1 MVRPAADRPAKFT
14 DQLTSE
20 SIDMA
25 PELGIFSLIL
35 AFVLSLSQAF
45 FGLTGAWRGKPVW
58 MAVARPAVT
67 GQFVFV
73 VMAFACLVYSFV
85 NNDFSVLYVARNSNS
100 QLPLFYKVAALWGAH
115 EGSLLLWILI
125 LSIWSVAVAAFSRLL
140 PLSFSSRVLG
150 VMGLISGGFMLFT
163 LWTSNPFLR
172 LSPAAQDGADLNPV
186 LQDFALA
193 IHPPMLY
200 TGYVGFS
207 VAFAFAIAAML
218 EGRLDQTW
226 AKWTR
231 PWTIFAWMFQTIGIA
246 LGSWWA
252 YYELGWGGWW
262 FWDPVENASFMPW
275 LVGTALIHSLSVTEK
290 RGIFKSWT
298 LLLAIFAFSLSL
310 VGTFLVRSGVLVS
323 VHSFATD
330 PTRGLYIL
338 AFLVVTIGGSLT
350 LYAWR
355 APKLYAPGGFELY
368 SREFF
373 LLVNNV
379 ILVSVAGLVLWGTL
393 SPLVYELLGI
403 GKISVG
409 PPVFAVM
416 FLVPVL
422 PLMVFLA
429 IGMHSAWRRGK
440 LTVTADPLWWLLGA
454 SVALAVAVQG
464 LVFGQFHWIGLIG
477 FSFGF
482 WVMAS
487 ALLEPVRRWRQKQ
500 TLTAALLG
508 MCIAHFG
515 VGMFAI
521 GASGVESYKI
531 EKDVALK
538 PGGSFAIAGYDFR
551 FVNAANVRGPN
562 YDAVEALVE
571 VTRDGKPVATLKP
584 QKRHFW
590 VQQSDNSQA
599 AISVNWAR
607 DLFVAMGNPLG
618 ESAWSMRIQ
627 YKPLVRYIWLGALV
641 MAVGGFVAAT
651 DRRYRVRVPVAS
663 PDTVAAPP
671 NAEPKA
677 GIA

>member
-1 MVRPAADRPAKFT
+1 MAA
-14 DQLTSE
+14 
-20 SIDMA
+20 
-25 PELGIFSLIL
+25 ELGVFALIL
-35 AFVLSLSQAF
+35 AFVLSIAQAF
-45 FGLTGAWRGKPVW
+45 FGLIGAYRGNDDW

-73 VMAFACLVYSFV
+73 AAAFACLVYCFV
-85 NNDFSVLYVARNSNS
+85 TNDFSVLYVARNSNTH
-100 QLPLFYKVAALWGAH
+100 LPLFYRVAALWGAH
-115 EGSLLLWILI
+115 EGSLLLWISI
-125 LSIWSVAVAAFSRLL
+125 LAIWSVAVAAFSRAL
-140 PLSFSSRVLG
+140 PLTFSSRVLG
-150 VMGLISGGFMLFT
+150 VMGLISSGFMLFT
-163 LWTSNPFLR
+163 LWTSNPFQR
-172 LSPAAQDGADLNPV
+172 LIPAARDGADLNPV

-207 VAFAFAIAAML
+207 VAFAFACAAML
-218 EGRLDQTW
+218 EGRLDQEW

-231 PWTIFAWMFQTIGIA
+231 PWTIFAWTFQTIGIA

-330 PTRGLYIL
+330 PERGLYIL
-338 AFLVVTIGGSLT
+338 AFLVITIGGSLT

-355 APKLYAPGGFELY
+355 APKLYVPGGFELF

-379 ILVSVAGLVLWGTL
+379 VLVCVASLVLWGTL
-393 SPLVYELLGI
+393 SPLVYELLKI

-416 FLVPVL
+416 FLVPML

-429 IGMHSAWRRGK
+429 LGMHSVWRRGR
-440 LTVTADPLWWLLGA
+440 LTPTAKPIWWLLG
-454 SVALAVAVQG
+454 VALLLALSVQG
-464 LVFGQFHWIGLIG
+464 LVFGAFHWIGLMG
-477 FSFGF
+477 FTFGF
-482 WVMAS
+482 WIIFS
-487 ALLEPVRRWRQKQ
+487 ALLEPLRRWRQKQ

-538 PGGSFAIAGYDFR
+538 PGGSFAIAGYDFK
-551 FVNAANVRGPN
+551 FVNA
-562 YDAVEALVE
+562 
-571 VTRDGKPVATLKP
+571 
-584 QKRHFW
+584 
-590 VQQSDNSQA
+590 
-599 AISVNWAR
+599 
-607 DLFVAMGNPLG
+607 
-618 ESAWSMRIQ
+618 
-627 YKPLVRYIWLGALV
+627 
-641 MAVGGFVAAT
+641 
-651 DRRYRVRVPVAS
+651 
-663 PDTVAAPP
+663 
-671 NAEPKA
+671 
-677 GIA
+677 

>member
-1 MVRPAADRPAKFT
+1 
-14 DQLTSE
+14 
-20 SIDMA
+20 MA
-25 PELGIFSLIL
+25 PELGVFALIL
-35 AFVLSLSQAF
+35 AFCLSVSQAF
-45 FGLTGAWRGKPVW
+45 FGLVGAWRGRPVW
-58 MAVARPAVT
+58 MSVARPAVT

-73 VMAFACLVYSFV
+73 AVAFACLVYSFI
-85 NNDFSVLYVARNSNS
+85 NGDFSVLYVARNSNS
-100 QLPLFYKVAALWGAH
+100 HLPLFYRVAAVWGAH

-125 LSIWSVAVAAFSRLL
+125 LSIWSVAVAAFSRQL
-140 PLSFSSRVLG
+140 PMSFSSRVLG
-150 VMGLISGGFMLFT
+150 VMGLISSGFLLFT
-163 LWTSNPFLR
+163 LWTSNPFER
-172 LSPAAQDGADLNPV
+172 LIPAAQDGADLNPV

-207 VAFAFAIAAML
+207 VAFAFACAAML
-218 EGRLDQTW
+218 EGRLDQAW

-231 PWTIFAWMFQTIGIA
+231 PWTLFAWLFLTIGIA

-262 FWDPVENASFMPW
+262 FWHPVENASFMPW
-275 LVGTALIHSLSVTEK
+275 LVGTALVHSLIVTEK

-310 VGTFLVRSGVLVS
+310 VGTFLVRSGVIVS

-330 PTRGLYIL
+330 PRRGLYIL
-338 AFLVVTIGGSLT
+338 AFLVLTIGGSLT

-355 APKLYAPGGFELY
+355 APKLYVPGGFEVL

-416 FLVPVL
+416 FLVPMV
-422 PLMVFLA
+422 PLMAFMAV
-429 IGMHSAWRRGK
+429 GMHSAWRRGK
-440 LTVTADPLWWLLGA
+440 LTGAALLLWGML
-454 SVALAVAVQG
+454 VLAVLLAVVIQGVSFGSFHLVG
-464 LVFGQFHWIGLIG
+464 LVGL
-477 FSFGF
+477 SFGF
-482 WVMAS
+482 WIIFS
-487 ALLEPVRRWRQKQ
+487 ALLEPIRRWRQGEHVP
-500 TLTAALLG
+500 TALLG
-508 MCIAHFG
+508 MAIAHLG
-515 VGMFAI
+515 VGLFAI

-551 FVNAANVRGPN
+551 FVNAVDVRGPN

-571 VTRDGKPVATLKP
+571 VTRDGKPVAILKP

-590 VQQSDNSQA
+590 VQQTDNSQA
-599 AISVNWAR
+599 AISVNWSR
-607 DLFVAMGNPLG
+607 DLFVAMGNSLG
-618 ESAWSMRIQ
+618 DGAWSMRIQ

-641 MAVGGFVAAT
+641 MALGGFIAAT
-651 DRRYRVRVPVAS
+651 DRRYRNKVPAAVPDAVPS
-663 PDTVAAPP
+663 PPDP
-671 NAEPKA
+671 EPKLGA
-677 GIA
+677 A

>member
-1 MVRPAADRPAKFT
+1 
-14 DQLTSE
+14 
-20 SIDMA
+20 MA
-25 PELGIFSLIL
+25 PELGIFALIL
-35 AFVLSLSQAF
+35 AFVLSVSQAF
-45 FGLTGAWRGKPVW
+45 FGLVGAWRGKPVW
-58 MAVARPAVT
+58 MAVARPAVS

-85 NNDFSVLYVARNSNS
+85 HNDFSVLYVARNSNS

-125 LSIWSVAVAAFSRLL
+125 LSIWSVAVAAFSRGL
-140 PLSFSSRVLG
+140 PVTFASRVLG
-150 VMGLISGGFMLFT
+150 VMGLISAGFMLFT
-163 LWTSNPFLR
+163 LWTSSPFLR
-172 LSPAAQDGADLNPV
+172 LIPAAQDGADLNPV

-207 VAFAFAIAAML
+207 VAFAFACAAML
-218 EGRLDQTW
+218 EGRLDQAW

-231 PWTIFAWMFQTIGIA
+231 PWTIFAWLFQTIGIA

-338 AFLVVTIGGSLT
+338 AFLVLTIGGSLT

-355 APKLYAPGGFELY
+355 APKLYASGGFELF

-373 LLVNNV
+373 LLTNNV

-393 SPLVYELLGI
+393 SPLVYEVLGL

-416 FLVPVL
+416 FLVPVF
-422 PLMVFLA
+422 PLMVLLA
-429 IGMHSAWRRGK
+429 IGMHSAWRRGR
-440 LTVTADPLWWLLGA
+440 LTVTAKPLWWLLG
-454 SVALAVAVQG
+454 VAALLSIAIQG
-464 LVFGQFHWIGLIG
+464 IVFGEFHPVGLIG
-477 FSFGF
+477 FTFGF
-482 WVMAS
+482 WIIFS
-487 ALLEPVRRWRQKQ
+487 ALLEPLRRWRMKQ
-500 TLTAALLG
+500 SVSAALLG
-508 MCIAHFG
+508 MCIAHLG
-515 VGMFAI
+515 VGVFAI

-538 PGGSFAIAGYDFR
+538 PGESFTIAGYDFK

-562 YDAVEALVE
+562 YDAVEARVE
-571 VTRDGKPVATLKP
+571 VSRHGKPVTVLTP

-590 VQQSDNSQA
+590 VQQTNNSKA

-607 DLFVAMGNPLG
+607 DLFVAMGDSLG
-618 ESAWSMRIQ
+618 DNAWSMRIQ
-627 YKPLVRYIWLGALV
+627 YKPLVRYIWLGAIV
-641 MAVGGFVAAT
+641 MALGGLIAAT
-651 DRRYRVRVPVAS
+651 DRRYRVKIAHTS
-663 PDTVAAPP
+663 PGTVSPP
-671 NAEPKA
+671 KPRAELDPA
-677 GIA
+677 

>member
-1 MVRPAADRPAKFT
+1 
-14 DQLTSE
+14 
-20 SIDMA
+20 MA

-35 AFVLSLSQAF
+35 AFVLSLAQAF
-45 FGLTGAWRGKPVW
+45 FGLTGAWRAKPVW
-58 MAVARPAVT
+58 MDVARPAVT

-73 VMAFACLVYSFV
+73 AMAFACLVYCFV
-85 NNDFSVLYVARNSNS
+85 NGDFSVLYVARNSNS
-100 QLPLFYKVAALWGAH
+100 QLPLFYKVAAVWGAH

-125 LSIWSVAVAAFSRLL
+125 LSIWSVAVAAFSRRL
-140 PLSFSSRVLG
+140 PQSFSSRVLG
-150 VMGLISGGFMLFT
+150 VMGLISAGFMLFT
-163 LWTSNPFLR
+163 LWTSNPFQR
-172 LSPAAQDGADLNPV
+172 LIPAAGDGADLNPV

-207 VAFAFAIAAML
+207 VAFAFACAAML

-231 PWTIFAWMFQTIGIA
+231 PWTIFAWLFQTIGIA

-355 APKLYAPGGFELY
+355 APKLYAPGGFELF

-416 FLVPVL
+416 FLVPIL

-429 IGMHSAWRRGK
+429 IGMHSAWRRGT
-440 LTVTADPLWWLLGA
+440 LTVTAKPLWWLLA
-454 SVALAVAVQG
+454 AAVALAVAIQG
-464 LVFGQFHWIGLIG
+464 LVFGEFHWVGLIG

-482 WVMAS
+482 WVIFS
-487 ALLEPVRRWRQKQ
+487 SLLEPLRRLRQKQ
-500 TLTAALLG
+500 TLTAGLIG

-551 FVNAANVRGPN
+551 FVNAVDVRGPN

-571 VTRDGKPVATLKP
+571 VTRAGKSVAILKP

-590 VQQSDNSQA
+590 VQQTDNSQA

-607 DLFVAMGNPLG
+607 DLFVAMGNSLG
-618 ESAWSMRIQ
+618 DNAWSMRIQ

-641 MAVGGFVAAT
+641 MAIGGFIAGT
-651 DRRYRVRVPVAS
+651 DRRYRSKVPVTA
-663 PDTVAAPP
+663 PAAATPP
-671 NAEPKA
+671 PPGQPKP

>member
-1 MVRPAADRPAKFT
+1 
-14 DQLTSE
+14 
-20 SIDMA
+20 MA
-25 PELGIFSLIL
+25 PELGIFALIL
-35 AFVLSLSQAF
+35 AFVLSLAQAF
-45 FGLTGAWRGKPVW
+45 FGLAGAWRARPVW
-58 MAVARPAVT
+58 MSVARPAVT

-73 VMAFACLVYSFV
+73 AMAFACLSYSFV
-85 NNDFSVLYVARNSNS
+85 NDDFSVLYVARNSNS

-125 LSIWSVAVAAFSRLL
+125 LSIWSVAVAAFSRQL
-140 PLSFSSRVLG
+140 PVSFSSRVLG
-150 VMGLISGGFMLFT
+150 VMGLVSSGFMLFT
-163 LWTSNPFLR
+163 LWTSNPFQR
-172 LSPAAQDGADLNPV
+172 LIPAAGDGADLNPV

-355 APKLYAPGGFELY
+355 APKLYAPGGFQLF

-393 SPLVYELLGI
+393 SPLVYEELGL

-416 FLVPVL
+416 FLVPII
-422 PLMVFLA
+422 PLMIFLA

-440 LTVTADPLWWLLGA
+440 LTVAAEPLWWLLAA
-454 SVALAVAVQG
+454 SAALSIAIQG
-464 LVFGQFHWIGLIG
+464 LGFGTFHWVGLLG
-477 FSFGF
+477 FTFGF
-482 WVMAS
+482 WIIFS
-487 ALLEPVRRWRQKQ
+487 SLLDPIRRWRQG
-500 TLTAALLG
+500 LNLPAAVLG
-508 MCIAHFG
+508 MSIAHLG
-515 VGMFAI
+515 VGLFAI

-538 PGGSFAIAGYDFR
+538 PGGSFAIAGYDVR
-551 FVNAANVRGPN
+551 FVNSVAVRGPN
-562 YDAVEALVE
+562 YDAVQALVE
-571 VTRDGKPVATLKP
+571 VTHGGKLVAVLKP
-584 QKRHFW
+584 QKRHYW
-590 VQQSDNSQA
+590 VQQTDNSQA
-599 AISVNWAR
+599 AISVNWSR
-607 DLFVAMGNPLG
+607 DLFVAMGNSLG
-618 ESAWSMRIQ
+618 DGAWSMRIQ
-627 YKPLVRYIWLGALV
+627 YKPFVRYIWLGALV
-641 MAVGGFVAAT
+641 MALGGFIAAT
-651 DRRYRVRVPVAS
+651 DRRYRVKVPGTARDVAV
-663 PDTVAAPP
+663 PPAP
-671 NAEPKA
+671 EPLGTA
-677 GIA
+677 

>member
-1 MVRPAADRPAKFT
+1 
-14 DQLTSE
+14 
-20 SIDMA
+20 MA
-25 PELGIFSLIL
+25 PELGQFALIL
-35 AFVLSLSQAF
+35 AFCLSLSQAF
-45 FGLTGAWRGKPVW
+45 FGLVGAWRGKPVW
-58 MAVARPAVT
+58 MSVARPAVT

-73 VMAFACLVYSFV
+73 AVAFICLVYCFV
-85 NNDFSVLYVARNSNS
+85 NYDFSVLYVAKNSNS
-100 QLPLFYKVAALWGAH
+100 HLPLFYRVAALWGAH
-115 EGSLLLWILI
+115 EGSLLLWISI
-125 LSIWSVAVAAFSRLL
+125 LAIWSVAVAAFSRQL
-140 PLSFSSRVLG
+140 PMTFSSRVLG
-150 VMGLISGGFMLFT
+150 VMGLVSSCFLLF
-163 LWTSNPFLR
+163 LLSTSSPFER
-172 LSPAAQDGADLNPV
+172 LFPAAVDGNDLNPL
-186 LQDFALA
+186 LQDFAMA
-193 IHPPMLY
+193 IHPPILY
-200 TGYVGFS
+200 TGYVGMS
-207 VAFAFAIAAML
+207 VSFAFACAAML
-218 EGRLDQTW
+218 EGRTDNAW
-226 AKWTR
+226 ARWTR
-231 PWTIFAWMFQTIGIA
+231 PWTVAAWMCLTCGIA

-338 AFLVVTIGGSLT
+338 AFLVLTIGGSLT

-355 APKLYAPGGFELY
+355 APKLYVPGGFELF

-429 IGMHSAWRRGK
+429 IGMHSVWRRGK
-440 LTVTADPLWWLLGA
+440 LTVTANPLWWLLGISA
-454 SVALAVAVQG
+454 ALALAIQG
-464 LVFGQFHWIGLIG
+464 LVFGAFHWVGLIG
-477 FSFGF
+477 STFGF
-482 WVMAS
+482 WIIFS
-487 ALLEPVRRWRQKQ
+487 AVLEPVRRWRQKQ
-500 TLTAALLG
+500 TVTAALLG

-538 PGGSFAIAGYDFR
+538 PGGTFAIAGYDFR
-551 FVNAANVRGPN
+551 FVNATDVRGPN

-571 VTRDGKPVATLKP
+571 VTRAGSPVAILKP

-590 VQQSDNSQA
+590 VQGTDNSQA
-599 AISVNWAR
+599 AISVTWSR
-607 DLFVAMGNPLG
+607 DLFVAMGNSLG
-618 ESAWSMRIQ
+618 DGAWSMRIQ

-641 MAVGGFVAAT
+641 MAIGGFLAAT
-651 DRRYRVRVPVAS
+651 DRRYRSKLPAPVRDNAAS
-663 PDTVAAPP
+663 PP
-671 NAEPKA
+671 NPEPKLREA
-677 GIA
+677 

>member
-1 MVRPAADRPAKFT
+1 
-14 DQLTSE
+14 
-20 SIDMA
+20 
-25 PELGIFSLIL
+25 
-35 AFVLSLSQAF
+35 
-45 FGLTGAWRGKPVW
+45 
-58 MAVARPAVT
+58 
-67 GQFVFV
+67 
-73 VMAFACLVYSFV
+73 
-85 NNDFSVLYVARNSNS
+85 
-100 QLPLFYKVAALWGAH
+100 
-115 EGSLLLWILI
+115 
-125 LSIWSVAVAAFSRLL
+125 
-140 PLSFSSRVLG
+140 
-150 VMGLISGGFMLFT
+150 
-163 LWTSNPFLR
+163 
-172 LSPAAQDGADLNPV
+172 LNPV

-218 EGRLDQTW
+218 EGRLDQSW

-231 PWTIFAWMFQTIGIA
+231 PWTIFAWLFQTIGIA

-338 AFLVVTIGGSLT
+338 AFLVLTIGGSLT

-355 APKLYAPGGFELY
+355 APKLYVAGGFELF

-379 ILVSVAGLVLWGTL
+379 ILVSVAALVLWGTL

-416 FLVPVL
+416 FLVPML
-422 PLMVFLA
+422 PLMVFLGV
-429 IGMHSAWRRGK
+429 GMHSAWRRGK
-440 LTVTADPLWWLLGA
+440 LTVTANPLWWLLGISA
-454 SVALAVAVQG
+454 ALALAIQG
-464 LVFGQFHWIGLIG
+464 LVFGAFHWVGLIG
-477 FSFGF
+477 STFGF
-482 WVMAS
+482 WIIFS
-487 ALLEPVRRWRQKQ
+487 AVLEPVRRWRQKQ
-500 TLTAALLG
+500 TVTAALLG

-538 PGGSFAIAGYDFR
+538 PGGSFRIAGYDFR
-551 FVNAANVRGPN
+551 FVNAVNVRGPN

-571 VTRDGKPVATLKP
+571 VTRGGKPVAILKP
-584 QKRHFW
+584 QKRHFR

-599 AISVNWAR
+599 AISVSWAR

-618 ESAWSMRIQ
+618 ENAWSMRIQ

-641 MAVGGFVAAT
+641 MAIGGLVAAT
-651 DRRYRVRVPVAS
+651 DRRYRVKVPAGS
-663 PDTVAAPP
+663 QAAAPAP
-671 NAEPKA
+671 PDPRVELGNA
-677 GIA
+677 

>member
-1 MVRPAADRPAKFT
+1 
-14 DQLTSE
+14 
-20 SIDMA
+20 MA
-25 PELGIFSLIL
+25 PELGVFALIL

-45 FGLTGAWRGKPVW
+45 FGLSGAWKGKVAW

-73 VMAFACLVYSFV
+73 ATAFGCLVYAFV
-85 NNDFSVLYVARNSNS
+85 HDDFSVQYVARNSNS
-100 QLPLFYKVAALWGAH
+100 HLPLFYQVAAVWGAH

-125 LSIWSVAVAAFSRLL
+125 LSIWSVAVAAFSRAL
-140 PLSFSSRVLG
+140 PMTFSSRVLG

-172 LSPAAQDGADLNPV
+172 LIPAWQDGADLNPV

-207 VAFAFAIAAML
+207 VAFAFACAAML

-231 PWTIFAWMFQTIGIA
+231 PWTIFAWVFQTIGIA

-338 AFLVVTIGGSLT
+338 AFLVLTIGGSLT

-355 APKLYAPGGFELY
+355 APKLYVPGGFEFF

-379 ILVSVAGLVLWGTL
+379 ILVCVAGLVLWGTL
-393 SPLVYELLGI
+393 SPLVYEILGL

-416 FLVPVL
+416 FLVPML
-422 PLMVFLA
+422 PLMAFLG
-429 IGMHSAWRRGK
+429 IGMHSVWKRRR
-440 LTVTADPLWWLLGA
+440 LTVAAKSLWWIGAAAILL
-454 SVALAVAVQG
+454 SVAIQG
-464 LVFGQFHWIGLIG
+464 LVFKQFHAVGLIG

-482 WVMAS
+482 WVIFS
-487 ALLEPVRRWRQKQ
+487 SLLEPLRRLRHKQ
-500 TLTAALLG
+500 TLGAALLG
-508 MCIAHFG
+508 MSIAHLG
-515 VGMFAI
+515 VGVFAI

-538 PGGSFAIAGYDFR
+538 PGGSFAIAGYEFK
-551 FVNAANVRGPN
+551 FLGAADVRGPN
-562 YDAVEALVE
+562 YDAVQATVE
-571 VTRDGKPVATLKP
+571 VRRAGRLITTLLP

-590 VQQSDNSQA
+590 VQQTDNSQA
-599 AISVNWAR
+599 AISVGWAR

-618 ESAWSMRIQ
+618 DNAWSMRIQ
-627 YKPLVRYIWLGALV
+627 YKPLVRYIWLGAII
-641 MAVGGFVAAT
+641 MAIGGLVAAT
-651 DRRYRVRVPVAS
+651 DRRYRVKVTAAAPA
-663 PDTVAAPP
+663 PAAPP
-671 NAEPKA
+671 NAEPQPGRA
-677 GIA
+677 

>member
-1 MVRPAADRPAKFT
+1 
-14 DQLTSE
+14 
-20 SIDMA
+20 MA
-25 PELGIFSLIL
+25 PELGIFALIL
-35 AFVLSLSQAF
+35 AFVLSLAQAL
-45 FGLTGAWRGKPVW
+45 FGLIGAWKGRDDW

-73 VMAFACLVYSFV
+73 ATSFACLVYAFV
-85 NNDFSVLYVARNSNS
+85 HDDFSVQYVAHNSNS
-100 QLPLFYKVAALWGAH
+100 HLPLFYQVAAVWGAH

-125 LSIWSVAVAAFSRLL
+125 LSIWSVAVAAFSRAL
-140 PLSFSSRVLG
+140 PMTFSSRVLG
-150 VMGLISGGFMLFT
+150 IMGLISGGFMLFT

-172 LSPAAQDGADLNPV
+172 LIPAWEDGADLNPV

-207 VAFAFAIAAML
+207 VAFAFACAAML

-226 AKWTR
+226 ARWTR

-338 AFLVVTIGGSLT
+338 AFLVLTIGGSLT

-355 APKLYAPGGFELY
+355 APKLYAPGGFEFF

-379 ILVSVAGLVLWGTL
+379 ILAAVAGLVLWGTL

-416 FLVPVL
+416 FLVPML
-422 PLMVFLA
+422 PLMIFMA
-429 IGMHSAWRRGK
+429 IGMHSAWKRGK
-440 LTVTADPLWWLLGA
+440 LTVAAKPLWWMLALSVLL
-454 SVALAVAVQG
+454 SVAIQG
-464 LVFGQFHWIGLIG
+464 LIFKEFHAVGLIG
-477 FSFGF
+477 FIFGF
-482 WVMAS
+482 WIILSSV
-487 ALLEPVRRWRQKQ
+487 LEPLRRLRQRQ
-500 TLTAALLG
+500 TLGAALLG
-508 MCIAHFG
+508 MSIAHLG
-515 VGMFAI
+515 VGVFAI

-538 PGGSFAIAGYDFR
+538 PGGSFAIAGYDFK
-551 FVNAANVRGPN
+551 FLAAADVRGPN
-562 YDAVEALVE
+562 YDAVQAVVE
-571 VTRDGKPVATLKP
+571 VRHAGKLITTLFP

-590 VQQSDNSQA
+590 VQQTDNSQA

-618 ESAWSMRIQ
+618 ANAWSMRIQ
-627 YKPLVRYIWLGALV
+627 YKPLVRYIWLGAII
-641 MAVGGFVAAT
+641 MAIGGLLAAT
-651 DRRYRVRVPVAS
+651 DRRYRVKVPATASDRV
-663 PDTVAAPP
+663 
-671 NAEPKA
+671 EPTA
-677 GIA
+677 QPQPGSA

>member
-1 MVRPAADRPAKFT
+1 MFA
-14 DQLTSE
+14 
-20 SIDMA
+20 
-25 PELGIFSLIL
+25 LIL

-45 FGLTGAWRGKPVW
+45 FGLSGAWKSKPAW

-73 VMAFACLVYSFV
+73 AMAFACLTYCFV
-85 NNDFSVLYVARNSNS
+85 NSDFSVLYVARNSNS
-100 QLPLFYKVAALWGAH
+100 QLPLFYRVTAVWGAH

-125 LSIWSVAVAAFSRLL
+125 LSIWSVAVAAFSRQL

-150 VMGLISGGFMLFT
+150 VMGLVSSGFMLFT
-163 LWTSNPFLR
+163 LWTSNPFER
-172 LSPAAQDGADLNPV
+172 LLPAAADGADLNPI

-207 VAFAFAIAAML
+207 VAFAFACAAML

-231 PWTIFAWMFQTIGIA
+231 PWTIFAWLFQTIGIA

-338 AFLVVTIGGSLT
+338 AFLVITIGGSLS

-355 APKLYAPGGFELY
+355 APKLYAPGGFQLF

-393 SPLVYELLGI
+393 SPLAYELLGI

-422 PLMVFLA
+422 PLLVFLA
-429 IGMHSAWRRGK
+429 IGMHSGWRRGK
-440 LTVTADPLWWLLGA
+440 LTVTAKPLWWLLGA
-454 SVALAVAVQG
+454 AVLLAVAIQG
-464 LVFGQFHWIGLIG
+464 WVFGTFHWVGLLG
-477 FSFGF
+477 FSLGF
-482 WVMAS
+482 WVIFS
-487 ALLEPVRRWRQKQ
+487 SVLEPLRRWRQGQ
-500 TLTAALLG
+500 ALTAGMLG
-508 MCIAHFG
+508 MAIAHLG

-538 PGGSFAIAGYDFR
+538 PGASFAIAGYEFK
-551 FVNAANVRGPN
+551 FVSSATVRGPN
-562 YDAVEALVE
+562 YDAVQATVA
-571 VTRDGKPVATLKP
+571 VTRGGKPVATLLP
-584 QKRHFW
+584 EKRHFW
-590 VQQSDNSQA
+590 VQQTDNSHA
-599 AISVNWAR
+599 AISVGWAR

-618 ESAWSMRIQ
+618 EGAWSMRIQ
-627 YKPLVRYIWLGALV
+627 YKPLVRYIWLGAFV
-641 MAVGGFVAAT
+641 MAFGGFIAAT
-651 DRRYRVRVPVAS
+651 DRRYRIRVPAAS
-663 PDTVAAPP
+663 EGALGAPP
-671 NAEPKA
+671 NPQPIGSA
-677 GIA
+677 

>member
-1 MVRPAADRPAKFT
+1 MV
-14 DQLTSE
+14 
-20 SIDMA
+20 
-25 PELGIFSLIL
+25 PELGIFALIL

-45 FGLTGAWRGKPVW
+45 FGLVGAWRAEPHW
-58 MAVARPAVT
+58 MSVARPAVA

-73 VMAFACLVYSFV
+73 VMAFGCLVYAFV

-100 QLPLFYKVAALWGAH
+100 HLPLFYRVAAVWGAH
-115 EGSLLLWILI
+115 AGSLLLWILI
-125 LSIWSVAVAAFSRLL
+125 LSIWSVAVAGLSRQLTA
-140 PLSFSSRVLG
+140 SFSSRVLG
-150 VMGLISGGFMLFT
+150 VMGLISSGFMLFT
-163 LWTSNPFLR
+163 LWTSNPFER
-172 LSPAAQDGADLNPV
+172 LIPGARDGADLNPV

-200 TGYVGFS
+200 AGYVGFS
-207 VAFAFAIAAML
+207 VAFAFACAAML
-218 EGRLDQTW
+218 EGRLDREW

-231 PWTIFAWMFQTIGIA
+231 PWTIFAWIFQTIGIA

-275 LVGTALIHSLSVTEK
+275 LIGTALIHSLSVTEK

-323 VHSFATD
+323 VHSFASD
-330 PTRGLYIL
+330 PRRGLYIL
-338 AFLVVTIGGSLT
+338 AFLVIAIGGSLT

-355 APKLYAPGGFELY
+355 APKLYAPGGFAFL

-379 ILVSVAGLVLWGTL
+379 ILAIVASLVLWGTL
-393 SPLVYELLGI
+393 APLVYELLGI

-416 FLVPVL
+416 FLVPML
-422 PLMVFLA
+422 PLMMFMA
-429 IGMHSAWRRGK
+429 IGMHSAWRRGQ
-440 LTVTADPLWWLLGA
+440 LTVAAQPVWRLLG
-454 SVALAVAVQG
+454 LAVALSVVIQG
-464 LVFGQFHWIGLIG
+464 WGFGSIHWIGLIG

-482 WVMAS
+482 WIIFS
-487 ALLEPVRRWRQKQ
+487 ALLDPLRRLRRRQN
-500 TLTAALLG
+500 LPAGLLG
-508 MCIAHFG
+508 MVIAHAG
-515 VGMFAI
+515 VGIFAI

-538 PGGSFAIAGYDFR
+538 PGGTYAIAGYEFR
-551 FVNAANVRGPN
+551 FVNAVDVRGPN
-562 YDAVEALVE
+562 YDATQALVE
-571 VTRDGKPVATLKP
+571 VTRGGRAVTILKP

-590 VQQSDNSQA
+590 VQQTDNSKA
-599 AISVNWAR
+599 AISVSWSR

-618 ESAWSMRIQ
+618 EGGWSMRIQ

-641 MAVGGFVAAT
+641 MALGGIIAAT
-651 DRRYRVRVPVAS
+651 DRRYRNKVPALVRDFVPLP
-663 PDTVAAPP
+663 PDPDGEWITGA
-671 NAEPKA
+671 KA
-677 GIA
+677 DIST

>member
-1 MVRPAADRPAKFT
+1 
-14 DQLTSE
+14 
-20 SIDMA
+20 MA
-25 PELGIFSLIL
+25 PELGIFALIL

-45 FGLTGAWRGKPVW
+45 FGLAGAWRGRAVW
-58 MAVARPAVT
+58 MSVARPAVT

-73 VMAFACLVYSFV
+73 VMAFACLVYAFV
-85 NNDFSVLYVARNSNS
+85 NDDFSVLYVARNSNS
-100 QLPLFYKVAALWGAH
+100 QLPLFYRVAALWGAH

-125 LSIWSVAVAAFSRLL
+125 LSIWSVAVAVFSRQL

-150 VMGLISGGFMLFT
+150 VMGLISSGFMLFT
-163 LWTSNPFLR
+163 LWTSNPFQR
-172 LSPAAQDGADLNPV
+172 LIPAAQDGADLNPV
-186 LQDFALA
+186 LQDFALS

-207 VAFAFAIAAML
+207 VAFAFACAAML
-218 EGRLDQTW
+218 EGRLDQAW

-231 PWTIFAWMFQTIGIA
+231 PWTLFAWIFQTIGIA

-338 AFLVVTIGGSLT
+338 AFLVITIGGSLT

-355 APKLYAPGGFELY
+355 APKLYVPGGFELF

-416 FLVPVL
+416 FLVPIL
-422 PLMVFLA
+422 PLMAFLA
-429 IGMHSAWRRGK
+429 IGMHSTWRRGK
-440 LTVTADPLWWLLGA
+440 LTPAAHRLGWLLGLA
-454 SVALAVAVQG
+454 VLVSVAIQG
-464 LVFGQFHWIGLIG
+464 LGFGAFHWIGLVG
-477 FSFGF
+477 FIFGF
-482 WVMAS
+482 WIIFS
-487 ALLEPVRRWRQKQ
+487 AVLEPVRRLRQGQ
-500 TLTAALLG
+500 TLSAGLLG
-508 MCIAHFG
+508 MAIAHAG
-515 VGMFAI
+515 VGIFAI

-538 PGGSFAIAGYDFR
+538 PGSSYFIAGYQFR
-551 FVNAANVRGPN
+551 FVDAADVTGPN
-562 YDAVEALVE
+562 YDAVQGRVE
-571 VTRDGKPVATLKP
+571 VTHGGKLVTTLMP

-590 VQQSDNSQA
+590 VQQTDNSAA
-599 AISVNWAR
+599 AISVSWAR

-618 ESAWSMRIQ
+618 GGAWSMRIQ
-627 YKPLVRYIWLGALV
+627 YKPLVRYIWLGAIV
-641 MAVGGFVAAT
+641 MAIGGLVAAS
-651 DRRYRVRVPVAS
+651 DRRYRLRVTETSRDAA
-663 PDTVAAPP
+663 AAPP
-671 NAEPKA
+671 GPEPSPRTA
-677 GIA
+677 

>member
-1 MVRPAADRPAKFT
+1 
-14 DQLTSE
+14 
-20 SIDMA
+20 MA

-73 VMAFACLVYSFV
+73 VVAFACLVYSFV

-125 LSIWSVAVAAFSRLL
+125 LSIWSVAVAAFSRQL
-140 PLSFSSRVLG
+140 PLSFASRVLG
-150 VMGLISGGFMLFT
+150 VMGLVSGGFMLFT

-172 LSPAAQDGADLNPV
+172 LIPAAVDGADLNPV

-231 PWTIFAWMFQTIGIA
+231 PWTIFAWLFQTIGIA

-338 AFLVVTIGGSLT
+338 AFLVLTIGGSLT

-355 APKLYAPGGFELY
+355 APKLYAPGGFEVF

-379 ILVSVAGLVLWGTL
+379 ALVSVAGLVLWGTL

-422 PLMVFLA
+422 PLMVFMA
-429 IGMHSAWRRGK
+429 FGMHSVWRRGK
-440 LTVTADPLWWLLGA
+440 LSATAKPLLRL
-454 SVALAVAVQG
+454 LAVAVVLAIGVQG
-464 LVFGQFHWIGLIG
+464 LVFREFHWLGLIG
-477 FSFGF
+477 FTFGF
-482 WVMAS
+482 WVIFS
-487 ALLEPVRRWRQKQ
+487 SLLEPVRRWRQKQ
-500 TLTAALLG
+500 TLTAGLLG

-538 PGGSFAIAGYDFR
+538 PGGNFVIAGYDFR
-551 FVNAANVRGPN
+551 FVNATNVRGPN

-571 VTRDGKPVATLKP
+571 VTRQAKPIAILKP
-584 QKRHFW
+584 QKRHYW

-618 ESAWSMRIQ
+618 EGAWSMRIQ

-641 MAVGGFVAAT
+641 MAIGGLLAAT
-651 DRRYRVRVPVAS
+651 DRRYRVKVAVTRTDS
-663 PDTVAAPP
+663 AAAPP
-671 NAEPKA
+671 DVEPGVA
-677 GIA
+677 

>member
-1 MVRPAADRPAKFT
+1 MAA
-14 DQLTSE
+14 
-20 SIDMA
+20 
-25 PELGIFSLIL
+25 ELGVFALIL
-35 AFVLSLSQAF
+35 AFVLSLAQAF
-45 FGLTGAWRGKPVW
+45 FGLTGAWKANATW
-58 MAVARPAVT
+58 MAVSRPAVT

-73 VMAFACLVYSFV
+73 ALAFGCLVYCFV
-85 NNDFSVLYVARNSNS
+85 TNDFSVLYVAQHSNTH
-100 QLPLFYKVAALWGAH
+100 LPLFYQVAALWGAH

-125 LSIWSVAVAAFSRLL
+125 LAVWSVAVAAFSRAL

-150 VMGLISGGFMLFT
+150 VMGLISAGFMLFT
-163 LWTSNPFLR
+163 LWTSSPFLR
-172 LSPAAQDGADLNPV
+172 VMPAWPDGADLNPV

-207 VAFAFAIAAML
+207 VAFAFACAAML

-231 PWTIFAWMFQTIGIA
+231 PWTIFAWLFQTVGIA

-275 LVGTALIHSLSVTEK
+275 LVGTALIHSLAVTEK

-323 VHSFATD
+323 VHSFASD

-338 AFLVVTIGGSLT
+338 AFLILTIGGSLT

-355 APKLYAPGGFELY
+355 APKLYAPGGFELF

-379 ILVSVAGLVLWGTL
+379 VFVSVAGLVLWGTL
-393 SPLVYELLGI
+393 SPLLYEVLGI
-403 GKISVG
+403 GKISEG
-409 PPVFAVM
+409 PGVFAVM
-416 FLVPVL
+416 FLVPML
-422 PLMVFLA
+422 PLMVFLVV
-429 IGMHSAWRRGK
+429 GMHSAWRRGK
-440 LTVTADPLWWLLGA
+440 LTSTAKPVWWLGCAAVLI
-454 SVALAVAVQG
+454 SVAIQG
-464 LVFGQFHWIGLIG
+464 LVFREFHFVGLIG
-477 FSFGF
+477 FIFGF
-482 WVMAS
+482 WIIFS
-487 ALLEPVRRWRQKQ
+487 SLLEPLSRWRHKQ
-500 TLTAALLG
+500 TLGAAMLG
-508 MCIAHFG
+508 MCIAHLG
-515 VGMFAI
+515 VGVFAI

-538 PGGSFAIAGYDFR
+538 PGGSFAIAGYEFKFLSASD
-551 FVNAANVRGPN
+551 VKGPN
-562 YDAVEALVE
+562 YDAVQAIVQ
-571 VTRDGKPVATLKP
+571 VSRNGKLITTLFP
-584 QKRHFW
+584 QKKHFW
-590 VQQSDNSQA
+590 VQRTDNSQA

-618 ESAWSMRIQ
+618 ENAWSMRIQ
-627 YKPLVRYIWLGALV
+627 YKPLVRYIWLGAII
-641 MAVGGFVAAT
+641 MAMGGIVAAT
-651 DRRYRVRVPVAS
+651 DRRYRLKVTSEAVAG
-663 PDTVAAPP
+663 AAPRSGP
-671 NAEPKA
+671 EPRSA
-677 GIA
+677 